1 MTNQS
6 NTTNGAEKAD
16 IIIDLS
22 QPDSPKA
29 GSMLQIAAN
38 KSLLTF
44 LKERKE
50 RLKDKESES
59 SVIYHTRFHQT
70 VLIEGGRGSGKTNF
84 LIRFLDD
91 YSKPDNG
98 SSNASDKPKVC
109 ILPIIDPTL
118 IESKDHIL
126 LMIIDLID
134 KSIEKFQDNEHTSDS
149 EDYAYNDAREKLAEG
164 LVLLDGIGSK
174 DVFGQEW
181 EDASWAMSEGLRKA
195 SKRRNFELKLNNYIE
210 TALKI
215 LKCEFFILSFD
226 DVDTNFERG
235 YMILEALRKYLT
247 SPQLFVILSGDI
259 ELYGRL
265 IRKNIYENFGTD
277 VMKFEGESK
286 NDISKERLQDAVN
299 ELEEQYLLKILPPQY
314 RIPMLPL
321 GTIKQ
326 DIFIQAIAGVNAP
339 KFIMRSWALKNISI
353 QLHEVDA
360 DDNKFLDIIFAEPIR
375 LVLGYLRA
383 LQLTDITESRRRVL
397 QLFNLRLRA
406 IGIPQLQL
414 QPESFDTTLSV
425 ILSWFINVGEPAA
438 LIKFSTNQISKTVVP
453 LHCLSLALADGLNSA
468 PSILRALF
476 ALALPAVMTKQNFL
490 ENSDKRKKF
499 LNYLW
504 QGGNP
509 EIADFTARIGAVSRF
524 QDQRGALRP
533 TRLGAIGLANFWKTN
548 DAIKILYRGTL
559 SNPIKAE
566 EVDDT
571 KQKTFGWDVENIN
584 RKWLKKIHSKND
596 DLSPYRNIIWY
607 RFQDLFEEDR
617 LYNFD
622 ILLKTISY
630 KYYNSSGEEQNALST
645 LSLFSTIGILC
656 DLDRGMEAAF
666 SKATVEDILPFFSVG
681 AEGNNIGIQTNLVD
695 KSAVEDINKAALKV
709 ENIDDLDNP
718 FSSFYDYAQ
727 DIKKWRYFAAKL
739 SSVTKLSPSM
749 LGDLA
754 TRLHD
759 DLVGLDD
766 AVRSGGDVM
775 TGQIVHRQIINI
787 LNSVIA
793 VTGNIPGRRQ
803 SPKAS
808 DKVVFTTLKGL
819 KKTGSVGLYPLAFI
833 LLSCPLIWA
842 FLQPDKT
849 LANEDNTPY
858 DENETFRE
866 AVYEI
871 LVENIIKMKELIVGE
886 EERKEFEGLFAEN
899 IDVWMTPPKIHVKIG
914 RIAKDEKNQRYV
926 TIDGFFDLLNIV
938 PHYTVDDK

>member
-6 NTTNGAEKAD
+6 NTTNDTNKDD

-22 QPDSPKA
+22 QPDSPKV

-38 KSLLTF
+38 ESLLTF

-91 YSKPDNG
+91 YSKPDNK

-134 KSIEKFQDNEHTSDS
+134 KSVEKFQDNEHTSDS

-195 SKRRNFELKLNNYIE
+195 SKRRNFEEKLNKYIE

-277 VMKFEGESK
+277 VMKFEGDSK
-286 NDISKERLQDAVN
+286 NDISKERLQYAVN

-321 GTIKQ
+321 GAIKQ
-326 DIFIQAIAGVNAP
+326 KIVMRETKQKGVSFTDI
-339 KFIMRSWALKNISI
+339 KSWASEKISK
-353 QLHEVDA
+353 QLNETISERHE
-360 DDNKFLDIIFAEPIR
+360 FLNIIFVEPIR
-375 LVLGYLRA
+375 LTLAYLRA
-383 LQLTDITESRRRVL
+383 LEIENPTASRRKVL
-397 QLFNLRLRA
+397 ELFNLRLLTQ
-406 IGIPQLQL
+406 GIPKLRFQQ
-414 QPESFDTTLSV
+414 ESFDATLFV
-425 ILSWFINVGEPAA
+425 ILNWFIKIGNPSA
-438 LIKFSTNQISKTVVP
+438 LVRFSSSQISEIAVP
-453 LHCLSLALADGLNSA
+453 LHCLSLVLADGLNNA
-468 PSILRALF
+468 NLILRSLF
-476 ALALPAVMTKQNFL
+476 ALALPSVLTKQTFL
-490 ENSDKRKKF
+490 ENSDKRKEL

-504 QGGNP
+504 QGGNLT
-509 EIADFTARIGAVSRF
+509 ITDFTARIGAISRS
-524 QDQRGALRP
+524 QDQRGGLRP
-533 TRLGAIGLANFWKTN
+533 TSLGAIGLPNYWGTN
-548 DAIKILYRGTL
+548 YAASILYGRPI
-559 SNPIKAE
+559 SNPTKAKE
-566 EVDDT
+566 INDT
-571 KQKTFGWDVENIN
+571 KQTTPGWNVENIN
-584 RKWLKKIHSKND
+584 NEWLKILHHKYE

-607 RFQDLFEEDR
+607 RFQDLFEENR

-622 ILLKTISY
+622 IILKAISY
-630 KYYNSSGEEQNALST
+630 KYYNSNGEQQNALSAI
-645 LSLFSTIGILC
+645 SLFGTIGILC
-656 DLDRGMEAAF
+656 DLDGDMEAAF
-666 SKATVEDILPFFSVG
+666 SRAAVDDILPYFSAGTGNNNVFNPTNIDDQNVVEDI
-681 AEGNNIGIQTNLVD
+681 D
-695 KSAVEDINKAALKV
+695 KTALKV
-709 ENIDDLDNP
+709 ENDTNLDNP
-718 FSSFYDYAQ
+718 FSSYTGYEDNIQ
-727 DIKKWRYFAAKL
+727 KWRHFAAKL
-739 SSVTKLSPSM
+739 SNVTKLSPSM

-766 AVRSGGDVM
+766 EVRKGGM
-775 TGQIVHRQIINI
+775 TGQILHRQIINI
-787 LNSVIA
+787 LNSFIA
-793 VTGNIPGRRQ
+793 VTSNSPGRRQ
-803 SPKAS
+803 SPKNS
-808 DKVVFTTLKGL
+808 DDSFFEML
-819 KKTGSVGLYPLAFI
+819 KKLTSPSGLHPIGFI
-833 LLSCPLIWA
+833 LLSCPLIWV
-842 FLQPDKT
+842 FLEPIRMLST
-849 LANEDNTPY
+849 RNIALRRVVRGILNENMS
-858 DENETFRE
+858 
-866 AVYEI
+866 
-871 LVENIIKMKELIVGE
+871 KMKELIIE
-886 EERKEFEGLFAEN
+886 EEEQKEFEKLFKDN
-899 IDVWMTPPKIHVKIG
+899 IKVWMTPPKIHVKIG

-938 PHYTVDDK
+938 PHYT